1 MTDSA
6 EIQSKF
12 WKSIRSDRT
21 VMLSLPGVEAG
32 HSHPMTAQFDEDE
45 IDGGTIWFFAAKN
58 SDFVR
63 AIGASH
69 KATVH
74 FAAKGHDLFA
84 SLDGELTADNNRAV
98 IDRLWNKFVAAWY
111 PGGKDDPNLQL
122 LRFDPHGG
130 QAWLNENSLF
140 AGIKMLL
147 GRDPKQDFKD
157 KTANL

>member
-21 VMLSLPGVEAG
+21 VLLSLPGVEAG
-32 HSHPMTAQFDEDE
+32 HGHPMTAQFDGDAE
-45 IDGGTIWFFAAKN
+45 GGPIWFFASKK

-63 AIGASH
+63 AIGSSH
-69 KATVH
+69 SAIAH
-74 FAAKGHDLFA
+74 FAAKGHDIFA
-84 SLDGELTADNNRAV
+84 SLDGEIVAHNDHAV
-98 IDRLWNKFVAAWY
+98 IDRLWNRFVAAWF
-111 PGGKDDPNLQL
+111 PGGKDDPDLQL
-122 LRFDPHGG
+122 LRFDPIGG

-147 GRDPKQDFKD
+147 GSDPKQDYKD
-157 KTANL
+157 KTASL